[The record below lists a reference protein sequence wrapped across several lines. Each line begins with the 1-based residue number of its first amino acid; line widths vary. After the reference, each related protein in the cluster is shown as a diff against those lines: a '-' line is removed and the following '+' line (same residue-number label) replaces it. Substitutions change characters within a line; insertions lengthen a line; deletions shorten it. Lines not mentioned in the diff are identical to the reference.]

1 MSNNKRKLI
10 ASAVTAGFVF
20 VGGGVDA
27 MAEATGYLSIANG
40 HDAVASGNH
49 SVAYGAYSSA
59 SGYES
64 VAVGKNTTSS
74 GDSAVAIGRISTSS
88 GHSAVAIGRSSTSSG
103 VWSTA
108 VGPGSKATKNLS
120 TAIGGQAQAN
130 GDMSVALGA
139 QSKVKSGDGN
149 VVSVGNDNLKR
160 KIINVANGVNAN
172 DAVNKSQLDAV
183 ETKVNKKVD
192 AGTVGAPGNAS
203 LAVGDRST
211 STGYLSTAMG
221 VNSNAS
227 GGFSMALGF
236 GAQATAGNSVAL
248 GRDAVADQG
257 NTVSV
262 GNATTKRRIVN
273 VANGTADNDAVNKSQ
288 LDAVE
293 TKVNKKVDAGTVGAA
308 GNASLAVGERS
319 NSTGYLSIAMGV
331 GSDASGGQSMSL
343 GINSKATASGSVAL
357 GSGSVADQANTIS
370 VGSSTN
376 KRRIV
381 NVANGTAAND
391 AVNKSQL
398 DAVEAKINNKV
409 DKGTVGPNGGQAIG
423 AGSKANGAGALA
435 LGNASEADGYIATA
449 VGYGHALDTYTV
461 AMGVNAYA
469 YNVNGIAIGTLAKA
483 GATNKDY
490 ANADIFNRIDPET
503 GKPLY
508 NFSPGYDPR
517 NIRSGAIAIGNLAK
531 AVGYRN
537 TAIGEDA
544 KAGIIIERDDYNH
557 PKKFGLGAVGATA
570 IGAAAI
576 AGGSQATVV
585 GNGAVAEGKISVG
598 MGTRSYTTGKA
609 DTAVGTYSVVTEDS
623 AVALGAYARAD
634 HKNSVALG
642 NSSITEDVKAT
653 ASTTIN
659 GKEYT
664 FAGGDQSQV
673 VGTVSIGGQGVLGYT
688 DTTDRGHWNDPAN
701 ATNGNGRTDMD
712 NAIYRTITNV
722 AAGRINEDST
732 DAINGSQLYAVMG
745 ATEENRKLI
754 ENNAINLAQTD
765 HRINRR
771 IDSVEE
777 ESRAGDAMN
786 AALAALKPLQYDP
799 NEKFQVMAGTG
810 RFKDKQGFALGVAH
824 HINENLLLNAGAAYS
839 GSKYKIW
846 NAGITYRFGSSN
858 QKAPVI
864 KVSNDEQRI
873 RSLEQENM
881 MLKQRLAAIE
891 AKLSKLK

>member
-1 MSNNKRKLI
+1 MKTNILFTLSTLAIAVNAANAVGAPVEQGTSNN
-10 ASAVTAGFVF
+10 
-20 VGGGVDA
+20 GG
-27 MAEATGYLSIANG
+27 L
-40 HDAVASGNH
+40 
-49 SVAYGAYSSA
+49 
-59 SGYES
+59 
-64 VAVGKNTTSS
+64 AVGKTATATASFS
-74 GDSAVAIGRISTSS
+74 VAMGQGAKASANYA
-88 GHSAVAIGRSSTSSG
+88 
-103 VWSTA
+103 
-108 VGPGSKATKNLS
+108 N
-120 TAIGGQAQAN
+120 AIGGGSQALKQGAI
-130 GDMSVALGA
+130 ALGQA
-139 QSKVKSGDGN
+139 T
-149 VVSVGNDNLKR
+149 
-160 KIINVANGVNAN
+160 VAKE
-172 DAVNKSQLDAV
+172 DYTIAV
-183 ETKVNKKVD
+183 
-192 AGTVGAPGNAS
+192 
-203 LAVGDRST
+203 
-211 STGYLSTAMG
+211 
-221 VNSNAS
+221 
-227 GGFSMALGF
+227 GF
-236 GAQATAGNSVAL
+236 GAQANASGAMGFGYGARANANNSIAF
-248 GRDAVADQG
+248 GGTND
-257 NTVSV
+257 
-262 GNATTKRRIVN
+262 
-273 VANGTADNDAVNKSQ
+273 VANTASFNNRKITNVSNGNIAQNSKEVVNGGQ
-288 LDAVE
+288 LYTVQEDL
-293 TKVNKKVDAGTVGAA
+293 KKKVDSGTVEGA
-308 GNASLAVGERS
+308 GSLAVG
-319 NSTGYLSIAMGV
+319 
-331 GSDASGGQSMSL
+331 
-343 GINSKATASGSVAL
+343 
-357 GSGSVADQANTIS
+357 
-370 VGSSTN
+370 
-376 KRRIV
+376 
-381 NVANGTAAND
+381 
-391 AVNKSQL
+391 KS
-398 DAVEAKINNKV
+398 AEAK
-409 DKGTVGPNGGQAIG
+409 
-423 AGSKANGAGALA
+423 
-435 LGNASEADGYIATA
+435 GYIATA

-469 YNVNGIAIGTLAKA
+469 YNANGIAIGTLAKA
-483 GATNKDY
+483 GATNEDY
-490 ANADIFNRIDPET
+490 ANADVFDRIDPET
-503 GKPLY
+503 GKSEW
-508 NFSPGYDPR
+508 NVSPGSDPR
-517 NIRSGAIAIGNLAK
+517 KIRSGAIAIGNGAE

-537 TAIGEDA
+537 TVIGEAA
-544 KAGIIIERDDYNH
+544 KAGIIIDRDAYNH
-557 PKKFGLGAVGATA
+557 PNKFGLGAVGATA

-585 GNGAVAEGKISVG
+585 GNGAVAEGKLSVG

-673 VGTVSIGGQGVLGYT
+673 VGTVSIGGKGVVGYT
-688 DTTDRGHWNDPAN
+688 DTTNEGHWNDPAHY
-701 ATNGNGRTDMD
+701 TNGNGRTDMD

-722 AAGRINEDST
+722 AAGRINADST

-754 ENNAINLAQTD
+754 ENNAINLAQTDHRINRRIDSVEEESRAGDAMNRKLIENNTIKLAQTD

-839 GSKYKIW
+839 GSKYKMW

>member
-1 MSNNKRKLI
+1 MSMSNNKRKLI

-27 MAEATGYLSIANG
+27 MAEATGYLSIADG
-40 HDAVASGNH
+40 HNAVASGNH

-59 SGYES
+59 SGHES
-64 VAVGKNTTSS
+64 VAVGKKTAAS
-74 GDSAVAIGRISTSS
+74 GASAVAIGRD
-88 GHSAVAIGRSSTSSG
+88 STSSG

-108 VGPGSKATKNLS
+108 VGPGSQATKNWS

-139 QSKVKSGDGN
+139 QSKVNSDDGN

-172 DAVNKSQLDAV
+172 DAVNKSQLEAV

-192 AGTVGAPGNAS
+192 A
-203 LAVGDRST
+203 
-211 STGYLSTAMG
+211 
-221 VNSNAS
+221 
-227 GGFSMALGF
+227 
-236 GAQATAGNSVAL
+236 
-248 GRDAVADQG
+248 
-257 NTVSV
+257 
-262 GNATTKRRIVN
+262 
-273 VANGTADNDAVNKSQ
+273 
-288 LDAVE
+288 VE
-293 TKVNKKVDAGTVGAA
+293 TKINKKVDA
-308 GNASLAVGERS
+308 
-319 NSTGYLSIAMGV
+319 
-331 GSDASGGQSMSL
+331 
-343 GINSKATASGSVAL
+343 
-357 GSGSVADQANTIS
+357 
-370 VGSSTN
+370 
-376 KRRIV
+376 
-381 NVANGTAAND
+381 
-391 AVNKSQL
+391 
-398 DAVEAKINNKV
+398 VEAKVNNKV
-409 DKGTVGPNGGQAIG
+409 DKGTVGPNEGQAIG

-469 YNVNGIAIGTLAKA
+469 YNANGIAIGTLAKA

-490 ANADIFNRIDPET
+490 ANADIFDRIDPET

-508 NFSPGYDPR
+508 NVSPGGDPR
-517 NIRSGAIAIGNLAK
+517 TIRSGAIAIGNGAE

-537 TAIGEDA
+537 TVIGEAA
-544 KAGIIIERDDYNH
+544 KAGIIIDRDAYNH
-557 PKKFGLGAVGATA
+557 PNKFGLGAVGATA

-585 GNGAVAEGKISVG
+585 GNGAVAEGKLSVG

-642 NSSITEDVKAT
+642 TSSITEDVKAT

-673 VGTVSIGGQGVLGYT
+673 VGTVSIGGKGVVGYT
-688 DTTDRGHWNDPAN
+688 DTTNEGHWNDPAHY
-701 ATNGNGRTDMD
+701 TNGNGRTDMD

-722 AAGRINEDST
+722 AAGRINADST

-839 GSKYKIW
+839 GSKYKMW

>member
-1 MSNNKRKLI
+1 MSMSNNKRKLI

-20 VGGGVDA
+20 AGHGVGVMADA
-27 MAEATGYLSIANG
+27 PKATGYLSIANG
-40 HDAVASGNH
+40 FNAVASGNH

-59 SGYES
+59 SGHES
-64 VAVGKNTTSS
+64 VAVGKNTAAS
-74 GDSAVAIGRISTSS
+74 GASAVAIGRD
-88 GHSAVAIGRSSTSSG
+88 SASSG

-108 VGPGSKATKNLS
+108 VGPGSQATKDWSAAFGGKAKATGNNS
-120 TAIGGQAQAN
+120 TALGRESKASGSESTAVGTEANSSAQSAVAVGNKAQATASGAIAEGSEAKATGTNSVALGVKTEATGNASVAEGFNSKATADNAIALGNEAKASNTNTIAIGKSSSASNINSIAIGDSSKTTGSWGVALGPNSKTNTDWGVSLGGNSEVNSSWSTALGYMASVDKN
-130 GDMSVALGA
+130 GGMSVALGA
-139 QSKVKSGDGN
+139 QSKVKSGDGD

-183 ETKVNKKVD
+183 ETKVN
-192 AGTVGAPGNAS
+192 N
-203 LAVGDRST
+203 
-211 STGYLSTAMG
+211 
-221 VNSNAS
+221 
-227 GGFSMALGF
+227 
-236 GAQATAGNSVAL
+236 
-248 GRDAVADQG
+248 
-257 NTVSV
+257 
-262 GNATTKRRIVN
+262 
-273 VANGTADNDAVNKSQ
+273 
-288 LDAVE
+288 
-293 TKVNKKVDAGTVGAA
+293 
-308 GNASLAVGERS
+308 
-319 NSTGYLSIAMGV
+319 
-331 GSDASGGQSMSL
+331 
-343 GINSKATASGSVAL
+343 
-357 GSGSVADQANTIS
+357 
-370 VGSSTN
+370 
-376 KRRIV
+376 
-381 NVANGTAAND
+381 
-391 AVNKSQL
+391 
-398 DAVEAKINNKV
+398 INNKV
-409 DKGTVGPNGGQAIG
+409 DKGTVGPKGGQAIG
-423 AGSKANGAGALA
+423 AGSKANEAGALA
-435 LGNASEADGYIATA
+435 VGNASEAYGYVATA
-449 VGYGHALDTYTV
+449 VGYAHALDTYTV

-469 YNVNGIAIGTLAKA
+469 YNANGIAIGTLAKA
-483 GATNKDY
+483 GATDEDY
-490 ANADIFNRIDPET
+490 MNTDVFDRIDPET
-503 GKPLY
+503 GKSEWHV
-508 NFSPGYDPR
+508 SPGGDPR
-517 NIRSGAIAIGNLAK
+517 QIRSGAIAIGNGAE

-537 TAIGEDA
+537 TVIGEAA
-544 KAGIIIERDDYNH
+544 KAGIIIDRDAYNH
-557 PKKFGLGAVGATA
+557 PNKFGLGAVGATA

-585 GNGAVAEGKISVG
+585 GNGAVAEGKLSVG

-673 VGTVSIGGQGVLGYT
+673 VGTVSIGGKGVVGYT
-688 DTTDRGHWNDPAN
+688 DTTDKGHWNDPAHY
-701 ATNGNGRTDMD
+701 TNGNGRTDMD

-722 AAGRINEDST
+722 AAGRINADST

-754 ENNAINLAQTD
+754 ENNTIKLAQTD

-839 GSKYKIW
+839 GSKYKMW

>member
-1 MSNNKRKLI
+1 
-10 ASAVTAGFVF
+10 
-20 VGGGVDA
+20 
-27 MAEATGYLSIANG
+27 MAEATGYLSIADG
-40 HDAVASGNH
+40 HNAVASGNH

-59 SGYES
+59 SGHES
-64 VAVGKNTTSS
+64 VAVGKKTAAS
-74 GDSAVAIGRISTSS
+74 GASAVAIGRD
-88 GHSAVAIGRSSTSSG
+88 STSSG

-108 VGPGSKATKNLS
+108 VGPGSQATKNWS

-139 QSKVKSGDGN
+139 QSKVNSDDGN

-172 DAVNKSQLDAV
+172 DAVNKSQLEAV

-192 AGTVGAPGNAS
+192 A
-203 LAVGDRST
+203 
-211 STGYLSTAMG
+211 
-221 VNSNAS
+221 
-227 GGFSMALGF
+227 
-236 GAQATAGNSVAL
+236 
-248 GRDAVADQG
+248 
-257 NTVSV
+257 
-262 GNATTKRRIVN
+262 
-273 VANGTADNDAVNKSQ
+273 
-288 LDAVE
+288 VE
-293 TKVNKKVDAGTVGAA
+293 TKINKKVDA
-308 GNASLAVGERS
+308 
-319 NSTGYLSIAMGV
+319 
-331 GSDASGGQSMSL
+331 
-343 GINSKATASGSVAL
+343 
-357 GSGSVADQANTIS
+357 
-370 VGSSTN
+370 
-376 KRRIV
+376 
-381 NVANGTAAND
+381 
-391 AVNKSQL
+391 
-398 DAVEAKINNKV
+398 VEAKVNNKV

-435 LGNASEADGYIATA
+435 LGNASEANGYIATA

-469 YNVNGIAIGTLAKA
+469 YNANGIAIGTLAKA
-483 GATNKDY
+483 GATNEDY
-490 ANADIFNRIDPET
+490 ANADIFDRIDPET

-508 NFSPGYDPR
+508 NVSPGGDPR
-517 NIRSGAIAIGNLAK
+517 TIRSGAIAIGNGAE

-537 TAIGEDA
+537 TVIGEAA
-544 KAGIIIERDDYNH
+544 KAGIIIDRDAYNH
-557 PKKFGLGAVGATA
+557 PNKFGLGAVGATA

-585 GNGAVAEGKISVG
+585 GNGAVAEGKLSVG

-673 VGTVSIGGQGVLGYT
+673 VGTVSIGGKGVVGYT
-688 DTTDRGHWNDPAN
+688 DTTNEGHWNDPAHY
-701 ATNGNGRTDMD
+701 TNGNGRTDMD

-722 AAGRINEDST
+722 AAGRINADST
-732 DAINGSQLYAVMG
+732 DAINGSQLYAVVG

-754 ENNAINLAQTD
+754 ENNAINLAQTDHRINRRIDSVEEESRAGDAMNRKLIENNTIKLAQTD

-839 GSKYKIW
+839 GSKYKMW

>member
-1 MSNNKRKLI
+1 MSMSNNKRKLI

-27 MAEATGYLSIANG
+27 MAEATGYLSIADG
-40 HDAVASGNH
+40 HNAVASGNH

-59 SGYES
+59 SGHES
-64 VAVGKNTTSS
+64 VAVGKKTAAS
-74 GDSAVAIGRISTSS
+74 GASAVAIGRD
-88 GHSAVAIGRSSTSSG
+88 STSSG

-108 VGPGSKATKNLS
+108 VGPGSQATKNWS

-139 QSKVKSGDGN
+139 QSKVNSDDGN

-172 DAVNKSQLDAV
+172 DAVNKSQLEAV

-192 AGTVGAPGNAS
+192 A
-203 LAVGDRST
+203 
-211 STGYLSTAMG
+211 
-221 VNSNAS
+221 
-227 GGFSMALGF
+227 
-236 GAQATAGNSVAL
+236 
-248 GRDAVADQG
+248 
-257 NTVSV
+257 
-262 GNATTKRRIVN
+262 
-273 VANGTADNDAVNKSQ
+273 
-288 LDAVE
+288 VE
-293 TKVNKKVDAGTVGAA
+293 TKINKKVDA
-308 GNASLAVGERS
+308 
-319 NSTGYLSIAMGV
+319 
-331 GSDASGGQSMSL
+331 
-343 GINSKATASGSVAL
+343 
-357 GSGSVADQANTIS
+357 
-370 VGSSTN
+370 
-376 KRRIV
+376 
-381 NVANGTAAND
+381 
-391 AVNKSQL
+391 
-398 DAVEAKINNKV
+398 VEAKVNNKV

-469 YNVNGIAIGTLAKA
+469 YNANGIAIGTLAKA
-483 GATNKDY
+483 GATNEDY
-490 ANADIFNRIDPET
+490 ANADIFDRIDPET

-508 NFSPGYDPR
+508 NVSPGGDPR
-517 NIRSGAIAIGNLAK
+517 TIRSGAIAIGNGAE

-537 TAIGEDA
+537 TVIGEAA
-544 KAGIIIERDDYNH
+544 KAGIIIDRDAYNH
-557 PKKFGLGAVGATA
+557 PNKFGLGAVGATA

-585 GNGAVAEGKISVG
+585 GNGAVAEGKLSVG

-673 VGTVSIGGQGVLGYT
+673 VGTVSIGGKGVVGYT
-688 DTTDRGHWNDPAN
+688 DTTNEGHWNDPAHY
-701 ATNGNGRTDMD
+701 TNGNGRTDMD

-722 AAGRINEDST
+722 AAGRINADST

-754 ENNAINLAQTD
+754 ENNAINLAQTDHRINRRIDSVEEESRAGDAMNRKLIENNTIKLAQTD

-839 GSKYKIW
+839 GSKYKTW

>member
-1 MSNNKRKLI
+1 MSMSNNKRKLI

-20 VGGGVDA
+20 AGHNVGVMADA
-27 MAEATGYLSIANG
+27 PKATGYLSIANG
-40 HDAVASGNH
+40 FNAVDSGNH

-59 SGYES
+59 SGHES
-64 VAVGKNTTSS
+64 VAVGKSTKSS
-74 GDSAVAIGRISTSS
+74 GASAVAIGRD
-88 GHSAVAIGRSSTSSG
+88 SASSG

-108 VGPGSKATKNLS
+108 VGPGS
-120 TAIGGQAQAN
+120 QAN
-130 GDMSVALGA
+130 GEMSVALGA
-139 QSKVKSGDGN
+139 HSEVKSGDGN

-172 DAVNKSQLDAV
+172 DAVNKSQLDV
-183 ETKVNKKVD
+183 
-192 AGTVGAPGNAS
+192 
-203 LAVGDRST
+203 
-211 STGYLSTAMG
+211 
-221 VNSNAS
+221 
-227 GGFSMALGF
+227 
-236 GAQATAGNSVAL
+236 
-248 GRDAVADQG
+248 
-257 NTVSV
+257 
-262 GNATTKRRIVN
+262 
-273 VANGTADNDAVNKSQ
+273 
-288 LDAVE
+288 
-293 TKVNKKVDAGTVGAA
+293 
-308 GNASLAVGERS
+308 
-319 NSTGYLSIAMGV
+319 
-331 GSDASGGQSMSL
+331 
-343 GINSKATASGSVAL
+343 
-357 GSGSVADQANTIS
+357 
-370 VGSSTN
+370 
-376 KRRIV
+376 
-381 NVANGTAAND
+381 
-391 AVNKSQL
+391 
-398 DAVEAKINNKV
+398 VEAKINNINNKV
-409 DKGTVGPNGGQAIG
+409 DKGTVGPDGGQAIG

-469 YNVNGIAIGTLAKA
+469 YNANGIAIGTLAKA
-483 GATNKDY
+483 GASNEDY
-490 ANADIFNRIDPET
+490 ANADIFDRIDPET

-508 NFSPGYDPR
+508 NVSPGGDPR
-517 NIRSGAIAIGNLAK
+517 TIRSGAIAIGNGAE

-537 TAIGEDA
+537 TVIGEAA
-544 KAGIIIERDDYNH
+544 KAGIIIDRDAYNH
-557 PKKFGLGAVGATA
+557 PNKFGLGAVGATA

-585 GNGAVAEGKISVG
+585 GNGAVAEGKLSVG

-673 VGTVSIGGQGVLGYT
+673 VGTVSIGGKGVVGYT
-688 DTTDRGHWNDPAN
+688 DTTDKGHWNDPAHY
-701 ATNGNGRTDMD
+701 TNGNGRTDMD

-722 AAGRINEDST
+722 AAGRINADST

-754 ENNAINLAQTD
+754 ENNTIKLAQTD

-839 GSKYKIW
+839 GSKYKMW

>member
-1 MSNNKRKLI
+1 MKTNILFTLSTLAIAVNAANAVGAPVEQGTSNN
-10 ASAVTAGFVF
+10 
-20 VGGGVDA
+20 GG
-27 MAEATGYLSIANG
+27 L
-40 HDAVASGNH
+40 
-49 SVAYGAYSSA
+49 
-59 SGYES
+59 
-64 VAVGKNTTSS
+64 AVGKTATANDRYTIAIGGGSKAAKE
-74 GDSAVAIGRISTSS
+74 GAVAIGQAAQATEKYGIATGFGAQSNAEKSIGIGFGTRADGTSS
-88 GHSAVAIGRSSTSSG
+88 QAIGDSAKAEGNKANAIGPNAEAKGSMSNAIGSG
-103 VWSTA
+103 A
-108 VGPGSKATKNLS
+108 KANADYT
-120 TAIGGQAQAN
+120 TAIGGGSQALKQGAIALGQATVAQKDYTIAVGYGAQAN
-130 GDMSVALGA
+130 ASGAMGFGYGARANANNSIAFGGTNDVANTA
-139 QSKVKSGDGN
+139 SFN
-149 VVSVGNDNLKR
+149 NR
-160 KIINVANGVNAN
+160 KITNVSNGNIAQNSKEVVN
-172 DAVNKSQLDAV
+172 
-183 ETKVNKKVD
+183 
-192 AGTVGAPGNAS
+192 
-203 LAVGDRST
+203 
-211 STGYLSTAMG
+211 
-221 VNSNAS
+221 
-227 GGFSMALGF
+227 
-236 GAQATAGNSVAL
+236 
-248 GRDAVADQG
+248 
-257 NTVSV
+257 
-262 GNATTKRRIVN
+262 
-273 VANGTADNDAVNKSQ
+273 
-288 LDAVE
+288 
-293 TKVNKKVDAGTVGAA
+293 
-308 GNASLAVGERS
+308 
-319 NSTGYLSIAMGV
+319 
-331 GSDASGGQSMSL
+331 GGQL
-343 GINSKATASGSVAL
+343 YTVQESV
-357 GSGSVADQANTIS
+357 
-370 VGSSTN
+370 
-376 KRRIV
+376 K
-381 NVANGTAAND
+381 
-391 AVNKSQL
+391 
-398 DAVEAKINNKV
+398 NKV

-449 VGYGHALDTYTV
+449 VGYAHALDTYTV

-469 YNVNGIAIGTLAKA
+469 YNANGIAIGTLAKA
-483 GATNKDY
+483 GASKDDY
-490 ANADIFNRIDPET
+490 ANADIFDRIDPET

-508 NFSPGYDPR
+508 NVSPGGDPR
-517 NIRSGAIAIGNLAK
+517 TIRSGAIAIGNGAE

-537 TAIGEDA
+537 TVIGEAA
-544 KAGIIIERDDYNH
+544 KAGIIIDRDAYNH
-557 PKKFGLGAVGATA
+557 PNKFGLGAVGATA

-659 GKEYT
+659 GKEYM

-722 AAGRINEDST
+722 AAGRINADST

-754 ENNAINLAQTD
+754 ENNTIKLAQTD

-839 GSKYKIW
+839 GSKYKTW

>member
-1 MSNNKRKLI
+1 MKTNILFTLSTLAIAVNAADAVGDPVEQGTSNN
-10 ASAVTAGFVF
+10 
-20 VGGGVDA
+20 GG
-27 MAEATGYLSIANG
+27 L
-40 HDAVASGNH
+40 
-49 SVAYGAYSSA
+49 
-59 SGYES
+59 
-64 VAVGKNTTSS
+64 AVGKTATANDRYTIAIGGGSKAAKE
-74 GDSAVAIGRISTSS
+74 GAVAIGQAAQANEKYGIATGYGAQSNAEKSIGIGFGTKADGTSS
-88 GHSAVAIGRSSTSSG
+88 QVIGDSAKAEGNKANAIGPNAEAKGSMSNAIGSG
-103 VWSTA
+103 A
-108 VGPGSKATKNLS
+108 KANADYT
-120 TAIGGQAQAN
+120 TAIGGGSQSLKQGAIALGQATVAKEDYTIAVGYGAQAN
-130 GDMSVALGA
+130 ASNAMGFGFGARANANNSIAFGGTNDVANTA
-139 QSKVKSGDGN
+139 SFN
-149 VVSVGNDNLKR
+149 NR
-160 KIINVANGVNAN
+160 KITNVSNGNIAQNSKEVVNGG
-172 DAVNKSQLDAV
+172 QLYTVQEDL
-183 ETKVNKKVD
+183 KKKVD

-203 LAVGDRST
+203 LAVG
-211 STGYLSTAMG
+211 
-221 VNSNAS
+221 
-227 GGFSMALGF
+227 
-236 GAQATAGNSVAL
+236 
-248 GRDAVADQG
+248 
-257 NTVSV
+257 
-262 GNATTKRRIVN
+262 
-273 VANGTADNDAVNKSQ
+273 
-288 LDAVE
+288 
-293 TKVNKKVDAGTVGAA
+293 
-308 GNASLAVGERS
+308 ERS
-319 NSTGYLSIAMGV
+319 KSTGYLSIAMGV
-331 GSDASGGQSMSL
+331 QSEASDKFTMAM
-343 GINSKATASGSVAL
+343 GINAKAH
-357 GSGSVADQANTIS
+357 N
-370 VGSSTN
+370 
-376 KRRIV
+376 
-381 NVANGTAAND
+381 
-391 AVNKSQL
+391 
-398 DAVEAKINNKV
+398 E
-409 DKGTVGPNGGQAIG
+409 
-423 AGSKANGAGALA
+423 
-435 LGNASEADGYIATA
+435 
-449 VGYGHALDTYTV
+449 
-461 AMGVNAYA
+461 
-469 YNVNGIAIGTLAKA
+469 NGIAIGNAAKA
-483 GATNKDY
+483 GATNEDY
-490 ANADIFNRIDPET
+490 ANADIFDRIDPET

-508 NFSPGYDPR
+508 NVSPGGDPR
-517 NIRSGAIAIGNLAK
+517 TIRSGAIAIGNGAE

-537 TAIGEDA
+537 TVIGEAA
-544 KAGIIIERDDYNH
+544 KAGIIIDRDAYNH
-557 PKKFGLGAVGATA
+557 PNKFGLGAVGATA

-585 GNGAVAEGKISVG
+585 GNGAVAEGKLSVG

-673 VGTVSIGGQGVLGYT
+673 VGTVSIGGKGVVGYT
-688 DTTDRGHWNDPAN
+688 DTTNEGHWNDPAHY
-701 ATNGNGRTDMD
+701 TNGNGRTDMD

-722 AAGRINEDST
+722 AAGRINADST

-754 ENNAINLAQTD
+754 ENNAINLAQTDHRINRRIDSVEEESRAGDAMNRKLIENNTIKLAQTD

-839 GSKYKIW
+839 GSKYKMW

>member
-27 MAEATGYLSIANG
+27 MAEATGYLSIADG
-40 HDAVASGNH
+40 HNAVASGNH

-59 SGYES
+59 SGHES
-64 VAVGKNTTSS
+64 VAVGKKTAAS
-74 GDSAVAIGRISTSS
+74 GASAVAIGRD
-88 GHSAVAIGRSSTSSG
+88 STSSG

-108 VGPGSKATKNLS
+108 VGPGSQATKNWS

-139 QSKVKSGDGN
+139 QSKVNSDDGN

-172 DAVNKSQLDAV
+172 DAVNKSQLEAV

-192 AGTVGAPGNAS
+192 A
-203 LAVGDRST
+203 
-211 STGYLSTAMG
+211 
-221 VNSNAS
+221 
-227 GGFSMALGF
+227 
-236 GAQATAGNSVAL
+236 
-248 GRDAVADQG
+248 
-257 NTVSV
+257 
-262 GNATTKRRIVN
+262 
-273 VANGTADNDAVNKSQ
+273 
-288 LDAVE
+288 VE
-293 TKVNKKVDAGTVGAA
+293 TKINKKVDA
-308 GNASLAVGERS
+308 
-319 NSTGYLSIAMGV
+319 
-331 GSDASGGQSMSL
+331 
-343 GINSKATASGSVAL
+343 
-357 GSGSVADQANTIS
+357 
-370 VGSSTN
+370 
-376 KRRIV
+376 
-381 NVANGTAAND
+381 
-391 AVNKSQL
+391 
-398 DAVEAKINNKV
+398 VEAKVNNKV

-461 AMGVNAYA
+461 AMGVNAFA
-469 YNVNGIAIGTLAKA
+469 YNANGIAIGTLAKA
-483 GATNKDY
+483 GASKDDY

-508 NFSPGYDPR
+508 NVSPGGDPR
-517 NIRSGAIAIGNLAK
+517 KIRSGAIAIGNGAE

-537 TAIGEDA
+537 TVIGEAA
-544 KAGIIIERDDYNH
+544 KAGIIIDRDAHNH
-557 PKKFGLGAVGATA
+557 PNKFGLGAVGATA

-576 AGGSQATVV
+576 AGGSQATVI

-688 DTTDRGHWNDPAN
+688 DTTDKGHWNDPAN
-701 ATNGNGRTDMD
+701 ATNGNGRTDM
-712 NAIYRTITNV
+712 NTSIYRTITNV
-722 AAGRINEDST
+722 AAGRINADST
-732 DAINGSQLYAVMG
+732 DAINGSQLYAVVG
-745 ATEENRKLI
+745 ATEENRKLIENNAINLAQTDHRINRRIDSVEEESRAGDAMNRKLI

>member
-1 MSNNKRKLI
+1 
-10 ASAVTAGFVF
+10 
-20 VGGGVDA
+20 
-27 MAEATGYLSIANG
+27 MAEATGYLSIADG
-40 HDAVASGNH
+40 HNAVASGNH

-59 SGYES
+59 SGHES
-64 VAVGKNTTSS
+64 VAVGKKTAAS
-74 GDSAVAIGRISTSS
+74 GASAVAIGRD
-88 GHSAVAIGRSSTSSG
+88 STSSG

-108 VGPGSKATKNLS
+108 VGPGSQATKNWS

-139 QSKVKSGDGN
+139 QSKVNSDDGN

-172 DAVNKSQLDAV
+172 DAVNKSQLEAV

-192 AGTVGAPGNAS
+192 A
-203 LAVGDRST
+203 
-211 STGYLSTAMG
+211 
-221 VNSNAS
+221 
-227 GGFSMALGF
+227 
-236 GAQATAGNSVAL
+236 
-248 GRDAVADQG
+248 
-257 NTVSV
+257 
-262 GNATTKRRIVN
+262 
-273 VANGTADNDAVNKSQ
+273 
-288 LDAVE
+288 VE
-293 TKVNKKVDAGTVGAA
+293 TKINKKVDA
-308 GNASLAVGERS
+308 
-319 NSTGYLSIAMGV
+319 
-331 GSDASGGQSMSL
+331 
-343 GINSKATASGSVAL
+343 
-357 GSGSVADQANTIS
+357 
-370 VGSSTN
+370 
-376 KRRIV
+376 
-381 NVANGTAAND
+381 
-391 AVNKSQL
+391 
-398 DAVEAKINNKV
+398 VEAKVNNKV

-461 AMGVNAYA
+461 AMGVNAFA
-469 YNVNGIAIGTLAKA
+469 YNANGIAIGTLAKA
-483 GATNKDY
+483 GASKDDY

-508 NFSPGYDPR
+508 NVSPGGDPR
-517 NIRSGAIAIGNLAK
+517 KIRSGAIAIGNGAE

-537 TAIGEDA
+537 TVIGEAA
-544 KAGIIIERDDYNH
+544 KAGIIIDRDAHNH
-557 PKKFGLGAVGATA
+557 PNKFGLGAVGATA

-576 AGGSQATVV
+576 AGGSQATVI

-673 VGTVSIGGQGVLGYT
+673 VGTVSIGGKGVVDYT
-688 DTTDRGHWNDPAN
+688 DTTDEGHWNDPAHY
-701 ATNGNGRTDMD
+701 TNGNGRTDMG

-722 AAGRINEDST
+722 AAGRINADST

-754 ENNAINLAQTD
+754 ENNTIKLAQTD

-839 GSKYKIW
+839 GSKYKTW

>member
-1 MSNNKRKLI
+1 MGRNAKATGSI
-10 ASAVTAGFVF
+10 ATAVGYATASGLYSFA
-20 VGGGVDA
+20 GGLS
-27 MAEATGYLSIANG
+27 AEATHNNTTALG
-40 HDAVASGNH
+40 HDAKATGAESTAIGN
-49 SVAYGAYSSA
+49 GAKAENS
-59 SGYES
+59 
-64 VAVGKNTTSS
+64 
-74 GDSAVAIGRISTSS
+74 SAVAIGNGADSKGSWGVALGPKSKVNADWSVSLGGNSS
-88 GHSAVAIGRSSTSSG
+88 VNSS
-103 VWSTA
+103 WSTA
-108 VGPGSKATKNLS
+108 LGYMASVD
-120 TAIGGQAQAN
+120 AN
-130 GDMSVALGA
+130 GGRSVALGSL
-139 QSKVKSGDGN
+139 SKVKAGDGD

-172 DAVNKSQLDAV
+172 DAVNKSQLEAV

-192 AGTVGAPGNAS
+192 A
-203 LAVGDRST
+203 
-211 STGYLSTAMG
+211 
-221 VNSNAS
+221 
-227 GGFSMALGF
+227 
-236 GAQATAGNSVAL
+236 
-248 GRDAVADQG
+248 
-257 NTVSV
+257 
-262 GNATTKRRIVN
+262 
-273 VANGTADNDAVNKSQ
+273 
-288 LDAVE
+288 VE
-293 TKVNKKVDAGTVGAA
+293 TKINKKVDA
-308 GNASLAVGERS
+308 
-319 NSTGYLSIAMGV
+319 
-331 GSDASGGQSMSL
+331 
-343 GINSKATASGSVAL
+343 
-357 GSGSVADQANTIS
+357 
-370 VGSSTN
+370 
-376 KRRIV
+376 
-381 NVANGTAAND
+381 
-391 AVNKSQL
+391 
-398 DAVEAKINNKV
+398 VEAKVNNKV

-461 AMGVNAYA
+461 AMGVNAFA
-469 YNVNGIAIGTLAKA
+469 YNANGIAIGTLAKA
-483 GATNKDY
+483 GASKDDY

-508 NFSPGYDPR
+508 NVSPGGDPR
-517 NIRSGAIAIGNLAK
+517 KIRSGAIAIGNGAE

-537 TAIGEDA
+537 TVIGEAA
-544 KAGIIIERDDYNH
+544 KAGIIIDRDAHNH
-557 PKKFGLGAVGATA
+557 PNKFGLGAVGATA

-659 GKEYT
+659 GKEYM

-673 VGTVSIGGQGVLGYT
+673 VGTVSIGGKGVVGYT
-688 DTTDRGHWNDPAN
+688 DTTDKGHWNDPAHY
-701 ATNGNGRTDMD
+701 TNGNGRTDMD

-722 AAGRINEDST
+722 AAGRINADST

-754 ENNAINLAQTD
+754 ENNTIKLAQTD

-839 GSKYKIW
+839 GSKYKMW

>member
-1 MSNNKRKLI
+1 MKTNILFTLSTLAIAVNAAAAVNEPVKQGTSNN
-10 ASAVTAGFVF
+10 
-20 VGGGVDA
+20 GG
-27 MAEATGYLSIANG
+27 L
-40 HDAVASGNH
+40 
-49 SVAYGAYSSA
+49 
-59 SGYES
+59 
-64 VAVGKNTTSS
+64 AVGKTATATASFS
-74 GDSAVAIGRISTSS
+74 VAMGQGAKASANYA
-88 GHSAVAIGRSSTSSG
+88 
-103 VWSTA
+103 
-108 VGPGSKATKNLS
+108 N
-120 TAIGGQAQAN
+120 AIGGGSQALKQGAI
-130 GDMSVALGA
+130 ALGQA
-139 QSKVKSGDGN
+139 T
-149 VVSVGNDNLKR
+149 
-160 KIINVANGVNAN
+160 VAKE
-172 DAVNKSQLDAV
+172 DYTIAV
-183 ETKVNKKVD
+183 
-192 AGTVGAPGNAS
+192 
-203 LAVGDRST
+203 
-211 STGYLSTAMG
+211 
-221 VNSNAS
+221 
-227 GGFSMALGF
+227 GF
-236 GAQATAGNSVAL
+236 GAQANAGKAI
-248 GRDAVADQG
+248 GIGYGTR
-257 NTVSV
+257 
-262 GNATTKRRIVN
+262 
-273 VANGTADNDAVNKSQ
+273 ANGTSSQAIGDSAKAEGNKANAIGPNAEAKGSMSNAIGSGAKANADYTTAIGGGSQSLKQGAIALGQATVAKEDYTIAVGYGAQANASNAMGFGFGAKANANNSIAFGGTNDVANTASFNNRKITNVSNGNIAQNSKEVVNGGQ
-288 LDAVE
+288 LYTVQEDL
-293 TKVNKKVDAGTVGAA
+293 KKKVDSGTVEGA
-308 GNASLAVGERS
+308 GSLAVG
-319 NSTGYLSIAMGV
+319 
-331 GSDASGGQSMSL
+331 
-343 GINSKATASGSVAL
+343 
-357 GSGSVADQANTIS
+357 
-370 VGSSTN
+370 
-376 KRRIV
+376 
-381 NVANGTAAND
+381 
-391 AVNKSQL
+391 KS
-398 DAVEAKINNKV
+398 AEAK
-409 DKGTVGPNGGQAIG
+409 
-423 AGSKANGAGALA
+423 
-435 LGNASEADGYIATA
+435 GYIATA
-449 VGYGHALDTYTV
+449 VGYAHALDTYTV

-469 YNVNGIAIGTLAKA
+469 YNANGIAIGTLAKA
-483 GATNKDY
+483 GATNEDY
-490 ANADIFNRIDPET
+490 ANADIFDRIDPET

-508 NFSPGYDPR
+508 NVSPGGDPR
-517 NIRSGAIAIGNLAK
+517 TIRSGAIAIGNGAE

-537 TAIGEDA
+537 TVIGEAA
-544 KAGIIIERDDYNH
+544 KAGIIIDRDAYNH
-557 PKKFGLGAVGATA
+557 PNKFGLGAVGATA

-585 GNGAVAEGKISVG
+585 GNGAVAEGKLSVG

-673 VGTVSIGGQGVLGYT
+673 VGTVSIGGKGVVGYT
-688 DTTDRGHWNDPAN
+688 DTTNEGHWNDPAHY
-701 ATNGNGRTDMD
+701 TNGNGRTDMD

-722 AAGRINEDST
+722 AAGRINADST

-839 GSKYKIW
+839 GSKYKMW

>member
-1 MSNNKRKLI
+1 MKTNILFTLSTLAIAVNAAAAVGESVKQGTSNNGGLAVGESATATASYSVAMGQGAK
-10 ASAVTAGFVF
+10 ASAN
-20 VGGGVDA
+20 
-27 MAEATGYLSIANG
+27 YAN
-40 HDAVASGNH
+40 
-49 SVAYGAYSSA
+49 
-59 SGYES
+59 
-64 VAVGKNTTSS
+64 
-74 GDSAVAIGRISTSS
+74 
-88 GHSAVAIGRSSTSSG
+88 
-103 VWSTA
+103 
-108 VGPGSKATKNLS
+108 
-120 TAIGGQAQAN
+120 AIGGGSQALKQGAI
-130 GDMSVALGA
+130 ALGQA
-139 QSKVKSGDGN
+139 TVAKE
-149 VVSVGNDNLKR
+149 DNT
-160 KIINVANGVNAN
+160 I
-172 DAVNKSQLDAV
+172 AV
-183 ETKVNKKVD
+183 
-192 AGTVGAPGNAS
+192 
-203 LAVGDRST
+203 
-211 STGYLSTAMG
+211 
-221 VNSNAS
+221 
-227 GGFSMALGF
+227 GF
-236 GAQATAGNSVAL
+236 GAQANASGAMGFGYGARANANNSIAF
-248 GRDAVADQG
+248 GGTND
-257 NTVSV
+257 
-262 GNATTKRRIVN
+262 
-273 VANGTADNDAVNKSQ
+273 VANTASFNNRKITNVSNGNIAQNSKEVVNGGQ
-288 LDAVE
+288 LYTVQEDL
-293 TKVNKKVDAGTVGAA
+293 KKKVDSGTVEGA
-308 GNASLAVGERS
+308 GSLAVG
-319 NSTGYLSIAMGV
+319 
-331 GSDASGGQSMSL
+331 
-343 GINSKATASGSVAL
+343 
-357 GSGSVADQANTIS
+357 
-370 VGSSTN
+370 
-376 KRRIV
+376 
-381 NVANGTAAND
+381 
-391 AVNKSQL
+391 KS
-398 DAVEAKINNKV
+398 AEAK
-409 DKGTVGPNGGQAIG
+409 
-423 AGSKANGAGALA
+423 
-435 LGNASEADGYIATA
+435 GYIATA

-469 YNVNGIAIGTLAKA
+469 YNANGIAIGTLAKA
-483 GATNKDY
+483 GATNEDY
-490 ANADIFNRIDPET
+490 ANADVFDRIDPET
-503 GKPLY
+503 GKSEW
-508 NFSPGYDPR
+508 NVSPGSDPR
-517 NIRSGAIAIGNLAK
+517 KIRSGAIAIGNGAE

-537 TAIGEDA
+537 TVIGEAA
-544 KAGIIIERDDYNH
+544 KAGIIIDRDAYNH
-557 PKKFGLGAVGATA
+557 PNKFGLGAVGATA

-585 GNGAVAEGKISVG
+585 GNGAVAEGKLSVG

-642 NSSITEDVKAT
+642 TSSITEDVKAT

-673 VGTVSIGGQGVLGYT
+673 VGTVSIGGKGVVGYT
-688 DTTDRGHWNDPAN
+688 DTTNEGHWNDPAHY
-701 ATNGNGRTDMD
+701 TNGNGRTDMG

-722 AAGRINEDST
+722 AAGRINADST

-754 ENNAINLAQTD
+754 ENNAINLAQTDHRINRRIDSVEEESRAGDAMNRKLIENNTIKLAQTD

-839 GSKYKIW
+839 GSKYKTW

>member
-1 MSNNKRKLI
+1 MKTNILFTLSTLAIAVNAANAVGEPVKQGTSNNGGLAVGESATATASYSVAMGQGAK
-10 ASAVTAGFVF
+10 ASAN
-20 VGGGVDA
+20 
-27 MAEATGYLSIANG
+27 YAN
-40 HDAVASGNH
+40 
-49 SVAYGAYSSA
+49 
-59 SGYES
+59 
-64 VAVGKNTTSS
+64 
-74 GDSAVAIGRISTSS
+74 
-88 GHSAVAIGRSSTSSG
+88 
-103 VWSTA
+103 
-108 VGPGSKATKNLS
+108 
-120 TAIGGQAQAN
+120 AIGGGSQSLKQGAIALGQATVAKEDYTIAVGYGAQAN
-130 GDMSVALGA
+130 ASNAMGFGFGARANANNSIAFGGTNDVANTASFNNRKITNVSNGNIA
-139 QSKVKSGDGN
+139 QNSKE
-149 VVSVGNDNLKR
+149 VVNGGQLYTVQEDLKR
-160 KIINVANGVNAN
+160 K
-172 DAVNKSQLDAV
+172 
-183 ETKVNKKVD
+183 VD
-192 AGTVGAPGNAS
+192 SGTAEGAGS
-203 LAVGDRST
+203 LAVG
-211 STGYLSTAMG
+211 
-221 VNSNAS
+221 
-227 GGFSMALGF
+227 
-236 GAQATAGNSVAL
+236 
-248 GRDAVADQG
+248 
-257 NTVSV
+257 
-262 GNATTKRRIVN
+262 
-273 VANGTADNDAVNKSQ
+273 KS
-288 LDAVE
+288 A
-293 TKVNKKVDAGTVGAA
+293 
-308 GNASLAVGERS
+308 
-319 NSTGYLSIAMGV
+319 
-331 GSDASGGQSMSL
+331 
-343 GINSKATASGSVAL
+343 
-357 GSGSVADQANTIS
+357 
-370 VGSSTN
+370 
-376 KRRIV
+376 
-381 NVANGTAAND
+381 
-391 AVNKSQL
+391 
-398 DAVEAKINNKV
+398 EAK
-409 DKGTVGPNGGQAIG
+409 
-423 AGSKANGAGALA
+423 
-435 LGNASEADGYIATA
+435 GYIATA

-483 GATNKDY
+483 GATNEDY
-490 ANADIFNRIDPET
+490 ANADIFDRIDPET

-508 NFSPGYDPR
+508 NVSPGGDPR
-517 NIRSGAIAIGNLAK
+517 TIRSGAIAIGNGAE

-537 TAIGEDA
+537 TVIGEAA
-544 KAGIIIERDDYNH
+544 KAGIIIDRDAYNH
-557 PKKFGLGAVGATA
+557 PNKFGLGAVGATA

-585 GNGAVAEGKISVG
+585 GNGAVAEGKLSVG

-673 VGTVSIGGQGVLGYT
+673 VGTVSIGGKGVVGYT
-688 DTTDRGHWNDPAN
+688 DTTDKGHWNDPAHY
-701 ATNGNGRTDMD
+701 TNGNGRTDMG

-722 AAGRINEDST
+722 AAGRINADST

-754 ENNAINLAQTD
+754 ENNTIKLAQTD

-839 GSKYKIW
+839 GSKYKMW

>member
-1 MSNNKRKLI
+1 MKTNILFTLSTLAIAVNAAAAVNEPVKQGTSNN
-10 ASAVTAGFVF
+10 
-20 VGGGVDA
+20 GG
-27 MAEATGYLSIANG
+27 L
-40 HDAVASGNH
+40 
-49 SVAYGAYSSA
+49 
-59 SGYES
+59 
-64 VAVGKNTTSS
+64 AVGE
-74 GDSAVAIGRISTSS
+74 SA
-88 GHSAVAIGRSSTSSG
+88 
-103 VWSTA
+103 TA
-108 VGPGSKATKNLS
+108 NDKYTI
-120 TAIGGQAQAN
+120 AIGGGSQALKQGAISIGQAT
-130 GDMSVALGA
+130 VA
-139 QSKVKSGDGN
+139 KE
-149 VVSVGNDNLKR
+149 DNT
-160 KIINVANGVNAN
+160 I
-172 DAVNKSQLDAV
+172 AV
-183 ETKVNKKVD
+183 
-192 AGTVGAPGNAS
+192 
-203 LAVGDRST
+203 
-211 STGYLSTAMG
+211 
-221 VNSNAS
+221 
-227 GGFSMALGF
+227 GF
-236 GAQATAGNSVAL
+236 GAQANASGAMGFGYGAKANANNSIAF
-248 GRDAVADQG
+248 GGTND
-257 NTVSV
+257 
-262 GNATTKRRIVN
+262 
-273 VANGTADNDAVNKSQ
+273 VANTASFNNRKITNVSNGNIAQNSKEVVNGGQLYTVQEDLKRKVDSGTA
-288 LDAVE
+288 E
-293 TKVNKKVDAGTVGAA
+293 GAG
-308 GNASLAVGERS
+308 SLAVG
-319 NSTGYLSIAMGV
+319 
-331 GSDASGGQSMSL
+331 
-343 GINSKATASGSVAL
+343 
-357 GSGSVADQANTIS
+357 
-370 VGSSTN
+370 
-376 KRRIV
+376 
-381 NVANGTAAND
+381 
-391 AVNKSQL
+391 KS
-398 DAVEAKINNKV
+398 AEAK
-409 DKGTVGPNGGQAIG
+409 
-423 AGSKANGAGALA
+423 
-435 LGNASEADGYIATA
+435 GYIATA

-483 GATNKDY
+483 GASKDDY

-508 NFSPGYDPR
+508 NVSPGGDPR
-517 NIRSGAIAIGNLAK
+517 KIRSGAIAIGNGAE

-537 TAIGEDA
+537 TVIGEAA
-544 KAGIIIERDDYNH
+544 KAGIIIDRDAHNH
-557 PKKFGLGAVGATA
+557 PNKFGLGAVGATA

-642 NSSITEDVKAT
+642 TSSITEDVKAT

-688 DTTDRGHWNDPAN
+688 DTTDKGHWNDPAN
-701 ATNGNGRTDMD
+701 ATNGNGRTDM
-712 NAIYRTITNV
+712 NTSIYRTITNV
-722 AAGRINEDST
+722 AAGRINADST
-732 DAINGSQLYAVMG
+732 DAINGSQLYAVVG

-754 ENNAINLAQTD
+754 ENNTIKLAQTD

>member
-1 MSNNKRKLI
+1 MSMSNNKRKLI

-27 MAEATGYLSIANG
+27 MAEATGYLSIADG
-40 HDAVASGNH
+40 HNAVASGNH

-59 SGYES
+59 SGHES
-64 VAVGKNTTSS
+64 VAVGKKTAAS
-74 GDSAVAIGRISTSS
+74 GASAVAIGRD
-88 GHSAVAIGRSSTSSG
+88 STSSG

-108 VGPGSKATKNLS
+108 VGPGSQATKNWS

-139 QSKVKSGDGN
+139 QSKVNSDDGN

-183 ETKVNKKVD
+183 EAKVNKKVD
-192 AGTVGAPGNAS
+192 AGTVGAASNAS

-293 TKVNKKVDAGTVGAA
+293 TKVNKKVDAGTVGAP

-319 NSTGYLSIAMGV
+319 KSTGYLSIAMGV
-331 GSDASGGQSMSL
+331 QSEASDKFTMAM
-343 GINSKATASGSVAL
+343 GINAKAH
-357 GSGSVADQANTIS
+357 N
-370 VGSSTN
+370 
-376 KRRIV
+376 
-381 NVANGTAAND
+381 
-391 AVNKSQL
+391 
-398 DAVEAKINNKV
+398 E
-409 DKGTVGPNGGQAIG
+409 
-423 AGSKANGAGALA
+423 
-435 LGNASEADGYIATA
+435 
-449 VGYGHALDTYTV
+449 
-461 AMGVNAYA
+461 
-469 YNVNGIAIGTLAKA
+469 NGIAIGNAAKA
-483 GATNKDY
+483 GATNEDY
-490 ANADIFNRIDPET
+490 ANADIFDRIDPET

-508 NFSPGYDPR
+508 NVSPGGDPR
-517 NIRSGAIAIGNLAK
+517 KIRSGAIAIGNGAE

-537 TAIGEDA
+537 TVIGEAA
-544 KAGIIIERDDYNH
+544 KAGIIIDRDAYNH
-557 PKKFGLGAVGATA
+557 PNKFGLGAVGATA

-585 GNGAVAEGKISVG
+585 GNGAVAEGKLSVG

-642 NSSITEDVKAT
+642 TSSITEDVKAT

-673 VGTVSIGGQGVLGYT
+673 VGTVSIGGKGVVGYT
-688 DTTDRGHWNDPAN
+688 DTTNEGHWNDPAHY
-701 ATNGNGRTDMD
+701 TNGNGRTDMD

-722 AAGRINEDST
+722 AAGRINADST

-777 ESRAGDAMN
+777 ESRAGDAMNRKLIENNTIKLAQTDHRINRRIDSVEEESRAGDTMN

-839 GSKYKIW
+839 GSKYKMW

>member
-1 MSNNKRKLI
+1 MKTNILFTLSTLAIAVNAAAAVNEPVKQGTSNNGGLAVGESATANDKYTI
-10 ASAVTAGFVF
+10 AI
-20 VGGGVDA
+20 GGGSQALKQGAIAVGQA
-27 MAEATGYLSIANG
+27 AVAKEVYTIATGYG
-40 HDAVASGNH
+40 
-49 SVAYGAYSSA
+49 
-59 SGYES
+59 
-64 VAVGKNTTSS
+64 
-74 GDSAVAIGRISTSS
+74 
-88 GHSAVAIGRSSTSSG
+88 
-103 VWSTA
+103 
-108 VGPGSKATKNLS
+108 
-120 TAIGGQAQAN
+120 AQAN
-130 GDMSVALGA
+130 AGNAIGIGYGTRANGSSSAAIGSNAKALGNNSVALG
-139 QSKVKSGDGN
+139 QG
-149 VVSVGNDNLKR
+149 
-160 KIINVANGVNAN
+160 ANANAN
-172 DAVNKSQLDAV
+172 D
-183 ETKVNKKVD
+183 
-192 AGTVGAPGNAS
+192 
-203 LAVGDRST
+203 
-211 STGYLSTAMG
+211 
-221 VNSNAS
+221 SNAIGS
-227 GGFSMALGF
+227 GAKADALYTTAIGSGSKALKQGAISIGQATVAKEDNTIAVGF
-236 GAQATAGNSVAL
+236 GAQANASGAMGFGYGARANANNSIAF
-248 GRDAVADQG
+248 GGTND
-257 NTVSV
+257 
-262 GNATTKRRIVN
+262 
-273 VANGTADNDAVNKSQ
+273 VANTASFNNRKITNVSNGNIAQNSKEVVNGGQ
-288 LDAVE
+288 LYTVQEDL
-293 TKVNKKVDAGTVGAA
+293 KKKVDSGTVEGA
-308 GNASLAVGERS
+308 GSLAVG
-319 NSTGYLSIAMGV
+319 
-331 GSDASGGQSMSL
+331 
-343 GINSKATASGSVAL
+343 
-357 GSGSVADQANTIS
+357 
-370 VGSSTN
+370 
-376 KRRIV
+376 
-381 NVANGTAAND
+381 
-391 AVNKSQL
+391 KS
-398 DAVEAKINNKV
+398 AEAK
-409 DKGTVGPNGGQAIG
+409 
-423 AGSKANGAGALA
+423 
-435 LGNASEADGYIATA
+435 GYIATA
-449 VGYGHALDTYTV
+449 VGYAHALDTYTV

-469 YNVNGIAIGTLAKA
+469 YNANGIAIGTLAKA
-483 GATNKDY
+483 GASKDDY
-490 ANADIFNRIDPET
+490 ANADVFDRIDPET

-508 NFSPGYDPR
+508 NVSPGGDPR
-517 NIRSGAIAIGNLAK
+517 TIRSGAIAIGNSAE

-537 TAIGEDA
+537 TVIGEAA
-544 KAGIIIERDDYNH
+544 KAGIIIDRDDYNH
-557 PKKFGLGAVGATA
+557 PNKFGLGAVGATA

-585 GNGAVAEGKISVG
+585 GNGAVAEGKLSVG

-673 VGTVSIGGQGVLGYT
+673 VGTVSIGGKGVVGYT
-688 DTTDRGHWNDPAN
+688 DTTDKGHWNDPAHY
-701 ATNGNGRTDMD
+701 TNGNGRTDRD

-722 AAGRINEDST
+722 AAGRINADST

-754 ENNAINLAQTD
+754 ENNTIKLAQTD

-839 GSKYKIW
+839 GSKYKMW

>member
-1 MSNNKRKLI
+1 MSMSNNKRKLI

-20 VGGGVDA
+20 VGGGGVDA
-27 MAEATGYLSIANG
+27 MAEATGYLSIADG
-40 HDAVASGNH
+40 HNAVASGNH

-59 SGYES
+59 SGHES
-64 VAVGKNTTSS
+64 VAVGKKTAAS
-74 GDSAVAIGRISTSS
+74 GASAVAIGRD
-88 GHSAVAIGRSSTSSG
+88 STSSG

-108 VGPGSKATKNLS
+108 VGPGSQATKNWS

-139 QSKVKSGDGN
+139 QSKVNSDDGN

-172 DAVNKSQLDAV
+172 DAVNKSQLEAV

-192 AGTVGAPGNAS
+192 A
-203 LAVGDRST
+203 
-211 STGYLSTAMG
+211 
-221 VNSNAS
+221 
-227 GGFSMALGF
+227 
-236 GAQATAGNSVAL
+236 
-248 GRDAVADQG
+248 
-257 NTVSV
+257 
-262 GNATTKRRIVN
+262 
-273 VANGTADNDAVNKSQ
+273 
-288 LDAVE
+288 VE
-293 TKVNKKVDAGTVGAA
+293 TKINKKVDA
-308 GNASLAVGERS
+308 
-319 NSTGYLSIAMGV
+319 
-331 GSDASGGQSMSL
+331 
-343 GINSKATASGSVAL
+343 
-357 GSGSVADQANTIS
+357 
-370 VGSSTN
+370 
-376 KRRIV
+376 
-381 NVANGTAAND
+381 
-391 AVNKSQL
+391 
-398 DAVEAKINNKV
+398 VEAKVNNKV

-435 LGNASEADGYIATA
+435 LGNASEANGYIATA

-469 YNVNGIAIGTLAKA
+469 YNANGIAIGTLAKA
-483 GATNKDY
+483 GATNEDY
-490 ANADIFNRIDPET
+490 ANADIFDRIDPET

-508 NFSPGYDPR
+508 NVSPGGDPR
-517 NIRSGAIAIGNLAK
+517 TIRSGAIAIGNGAE

-537 TAIGEDA
+537 TVIGEAA
-544 KAGIIIERDDYNH
+544 KAGIIIDRDAYNH
-557 PKKFGLGAVGATA
+557 PNKFGLGAVGATA

-585 GNGAVAEGKISVG
+585 GNGAVAEGKLSVG

-673 VGTVSIGGQGVLGYT
+673 VGTVSIGGKGVVGYT
-688 DTTDRGHWNDPAN
+688 DTTNEGHWNDPAHY
-701 ATNGNGRTDMD
+701 TNGNGRTDMD

-722 AAGRINEDST
+722 AAGRINADST

-754 ENNAINLAQTD
+754 ENNAINLAQTDHRINRRIDSVEEESRAGDAMNRKLIENNTIKLAQTD

-839 GSKYKIW
+839 GSKYKMW

>member
-1 MSNNKRKLI
+1 MSNNARKLI

-20 VGGGVDA
+20 VGVDA
-27 MAEATGYLSIANG
+27 IAQDYVPVGTTGNPSNASLAVGDRSTSTGYLSTAMGVNSN
-40 HDAVASGNH
+40 ASG
-49 SVAYGAYSSA
+49 SF
-59 SGYES
+59 
-64 VAVGKNTTSS
+64 
-74 GDSAVAIGRISTSS
+74 
-88 GHSAVAIGRSSTSSG
+88 
-103 VWSTA
+103 STA
-108 VGPGSKATKNLS
+108 LGFG
-120 TAIGGQAQAN
+120 AQATAGN
-130 GDMSVALGA
+130 SVALGRDA
-139 QSKVKSGDGN
+139 VADQGN
-149 VVSVGNDNLKR
+149 TVSVGNSNTKR
-160 KIINVANGVNAN
+160 RIVNVANGTADN

-183 ETKVNKKVD
+183 EAKVNNKVD

-293 TKVNKKVDAGTVGAA
+293 TKVNNKVDAGTVGAA

-331 GSDASGGQSMSL
+331 GSNATGGFSTAI
-343 GINSKATASGSVAL
+343 GINSKATAGDSVAL
-357 GSGSVADQANTIS
+357 GRDAVADQGNTVS
-370 VGSSTN
+370 VGNATT

-381 NVANGTAAND
+381 NVANGTADND

-409 DKGTVGPNGGQAIG
+409 DSGTAEG
-423 AGSKANGAGALA
+423 AGSLA
-435 LGNASEADGYIATA
+435 VGKSAEAKGYIATA

-461 AMGVNAYA
+461 AMGVKAYA
-469 YNVNGIAIGTLAKA
+469 YNANGIAIGTLAKA
-483 GATNKDY
+483 GATNEDY
-490 ANADIFNRIDPET
+490 ANADIFDRIDPET

-508 NFSPGYDPR
+508 NVSPGGDPR
-517 NIRSGAIAIGNLAK
+517 TIRSGAIAIGNGAE

-537 TAIGEDA
+537 TVIGEAA
-544 KAGIIIERDDYNH
+544 KAGIIIDRDAYNH
-557 PKKFGLGAVGATA
+557 PNKFGLGAVGATA

-585 GNGAVAEGKISVG
+585 GNGAVAEGKLSVG

-673 VGTVSIGGQGVLGYT
+673 VGTVSIGGKGVVGYT
-688 DTTDRGHWNDPAN
+688 DTTNEGHWNDPAHY
-701 ATNGNGRTDMD
+701 TNGNGRTDMD

-722 AAGRINEDST
+722 AAGRINADST

-839 GSKYKIW
+839 GSKYKTW

>member
-1 MSNNKRKLI
+1 
-10 ASAVTAGFVF
+10 
-20 VGGGVDA
+20 
-27 MAEATGYLSIANG
+27 
-40 HDAVASGNH
+40 
-49 SVAYGAYSSA
+49 
-59 SGYES
+59 
-64 VAVGKNTTSS
+64 
-74 GDSAVAIGRISTSS
+74 
-88 GHSAVAIGRSSTSSG
+88 
-103 VWSTA
+103 
-108 VGPGSKATKNLS
+108 
-120 TAIGGQAQAN
+120 
-130 GDMSVALGA
+130 
-139 QSKVKSGDGN
+139 
-149 VVSVGNDNLKR
+149 
-160 KIINVANGVNAN
+160 
-172 DAVNKSQLDAV
+172 
-183 ETKVNKKVD
+183 
-192 AGTVGAPGNAS
+192 
-203 LAVGDRST
+203 
-211 STGYLSTAMG
+211 
-221 VNSNAS
+221 
-227 GGFSMALGF
+227 
-236 GAQATAGNSVAL
+236 
-248 GRDAVADQG
+248 
-257 NTVSV
+257 
-262 GNATTKRRIVN
+262 
-273 VANGTADNDAVNKSQ
+273 
-288 LDAVE
+288 
-293 TKVNKKVDAGTVGAA
+293 
-308 GNASLAVGERS
+308 
-319 NSTGYLSIAMGV
+319 
-331 GSDASGGQSMSL
+331 
-343 GINSKATASGSVAL
+343 
-357 GSGSVADQANTIS
+357 
-370 VGSSTN
+370 
-376 KRRIV
+376 
-381 NVANGTAAND
+381 
-391 AVNKSQL
+391 
-398 DAVEAKINNKV
+398 
-409 DKGTVGPNGGQAIG
+409 
-423 AGSKANGAGALA
+423 
-435 LGNASEADGYIATA
+435 
-449 VGYGHALDTYTV
+449 
-461 AMGVNAYA
+461 MGVNAYA

-483 GATNKDY
+483 GASNEDY
-490 ANADIFNRIDPET
+490 ANADIFDRIDPET
-503 GKPLY
+503 GKSEWHV
-508 NFSPGYDPR
+508 SPGGDPR
-517 NIRSGAIAIGNLAK
+517 QIRSGAIAIGNGTE

-544 KAGIIIERDDYNH
+544 KAGIIIGRDGYNH
-557 PKKFGLGAVGATA
+557 PNKFGLGAVGATA

-576 AGGSQATVV
+576 AGGNQATVV

-673 VGTVSIGGQGVLGYT
+673 VGTVSIGGKGVVGYT
-688 DTTDRGHWNDPAN
+688 DTTDKGHWNDPAHS
-701 ATNGNGRTDMD
+701 TNGNGRTDRD

-722 AAGRINEDST
+722 AAGRINADST

-839 GSKYKIW
+839 GSKYKTW